1 MPEKKSKYAYKTIAE
16 VAKEIGLINKKNN
29 KINTHTLRFWEK
41 NFKQIKPK
49 ILSGNRR
56 YYSDKD
62 VNFLKSVY
70 ELLKNQRFTIEGAK
84 KVLNAKRIKLDESLE
99 EGIKRKNFQDS
110 LKKRSAKI
118 RFILKKIKGLS

>member
-1 MPEKKSKYAYKTIAE
+1 MPEKSKNAYKTIGEA
-16 VAKEIGLINKKNN
+16 AKEIGLIDKKKN

-62 VNFLKSVY
+62 INFLKLVY
-70 ELLKNQRFTIEGAK
+70 ELLKTQRFTIEGAK
-84 KVLNAKRIKLDESLE
+84 KVLNSKTIKLDEISDE
-99 EGIKRKNFQDS
+99 RIKNKNFEEN
-110 LKKRSAKI
+110 LKNKI
-118 RFILKKIKGLS
+118 KKIQNILNKIKGIN